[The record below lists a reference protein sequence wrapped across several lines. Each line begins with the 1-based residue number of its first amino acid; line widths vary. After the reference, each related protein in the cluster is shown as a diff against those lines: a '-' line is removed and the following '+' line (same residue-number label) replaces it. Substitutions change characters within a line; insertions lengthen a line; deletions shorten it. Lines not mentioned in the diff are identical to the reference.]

1 MADGVDDGLG
11 SIEDIEDVQLLVDV
25 LLLAGLHQTAV
36 GLNQVGFQQIVDA
49 KTVRARQVAL
59 STA

>member
-1 MADGVDDGLG
+1 
-11 SIEDIEDVQLLVDV
+11 VQLLVDV

-49 KTVRARQVAL
+49 KTVLARQVTL